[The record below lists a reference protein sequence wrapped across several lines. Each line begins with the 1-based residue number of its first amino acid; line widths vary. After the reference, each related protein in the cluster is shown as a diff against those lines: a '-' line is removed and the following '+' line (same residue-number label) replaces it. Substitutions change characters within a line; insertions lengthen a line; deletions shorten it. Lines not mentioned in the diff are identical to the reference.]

1 MKQRTRL
8 TSIFLA
14 LVLIVLSL
22 PLSVGAVDP
31 TMVAQSS
38 DGEDMTTIT
47 AVGDSATAVAQGPA
61 SWAELGIGEKT
72 LEELRT
78 MTLDYSTVPELIS
91 IEQAEQK
98 GHVNRLKAQETS
110 LNVVTFQNRDGNK
123 SSYVFSKPIKYRSAE
138 GEVRDKSTVLTA
150 QANQYAMLD
159 NSVKAYFPNTLSQG
173 VRVEYEDYQILMTP
187 VTTASATLPMNEN
200 NMVAYGNA
208 FGAATIL
215 SYQAQLDGIKEDI
228 VVVKNTSIYSYSF
241 TLTLTNTTPI
251 CIDGVWYLKDSD
263 DRVIADFGRVIIKDD
278 NGKKTEGTMQITP
291 SGVANT
297 YTLTVT
303 APQDYMNA
311 SDTVYPVYIDP
322 TVTVYEW
329 DTWITTNSEGETV
342 YIDYRTI
349 DDVGVYSTW
358 DSCYV
363 MGETNLHRVGSFADG
378 EGFLVYRLTDFI
390 YEGHQFYNLKYH
402 QIGKVTLYFTLDTT
416 VNPNPATDLTAY
428 PITDSATAA
437 DFNHPI
443 SCFELSM
450 MENCYD
456 PSMPKT
462 PTLSVNDI
470 FALDITDYARL
481 WAKYNA
487 GLNNVY
493 APDQG
498 LIICNNSDT
507 NYCDIA
513 STLASGYNNAYYQI
527 DYTSTSGEY
536 YIYNNY
542 DFEVLLGEEMVAGHF
557 LQVPSTPNDDNTVDA
572 VHTLYLQNDNTS
584 VNHKFVFE
592 YIGDNEYV
600 IRSVLHPNYLLGH
613 YKQYRSSS
621 CSADE
626 SVTCV
631 CQGHGWRYCTQFEYV
646 SSFNNLAEEYKWKL
660 DSASGKY
667 YIKKE
672 INTDTV
678 NCKDDSYSATELT
691 ECRTL
696 YCNITDDYSLFD
708 TRADGR
714 SMTLVGDTSGYESE
728 LLLFYLAPVP
738 EDNSGIGF
746 NALDSFEITGTG
758 WVNSRT
764 CSHNHANYP
773 DCGILCSACASCD
786 SCKKGKTQLSVKTDP
801 AIVTLYH
808 DNRFFTWSSDNP
820 SVATVSPN
828 GVIAAGAAGVATITA
843 THKATISAGNSHEI
857 LCVSATFHIVVGQIF
872 PEGTYYIMNK
882 EAGKYLELKNGS
894 TALNAGLDVNNY
906 HGGAHSQW
914 TLSYYGEGYYYIK
927 SANGYKMGVKDS
939 YTSNQANVCMVANAD
954 SSTRWKITKTATGA
968 FRLTAQCGE
977 ENDRCLGLFQY
988 SYSDAIHCGQ
998 ITYTDDTDYSDEWYI
1013 TYTNRIVDL
1022 VIEYDQKYLNKYL
1035 EDSGVDLTDLTLT
1048 FEHHFQL
1055 ANRILNDMSVVREK
1069 YAEYYYTNL
1078 VYTVNIGFFAS
1089 TLDNCTCGDGHCTHK
1104 DIDNIET
1111 QLFAL
1116 KNRDSNKKYLYL
1128 VGASFASKNAING
1141 NGYVN
1146 GPLGST
1152 WQLSGFCTVSY
1163 ILDDSKRIKTNLHE
1177 VGHLIYAPDHYGE
1190 GTPTTDAIIAA
1201 NPTIG
1206 GFDEKCIYGEERHD
1220 LPNHLS
1226 LQVCAGCRAI
1236 VDNYLNS

>member
-228 VVVKNTSIYSYSF
+228 VVVKNTGVYSYSF

-390 YEGHQFYNLKYH
+390 YERHQFYNLKYH

-542 DFEVLLGEEMVAGHF
+542 DFETPEVGVSAGHF
-557 LQVPSTPNDDNTVDA
+557 LQVEDNPNATDSVA
-572 VHTLYLQNDNTS
+572 ALHWLYLSQDLE
-584 VNHKFVFE
+584 NHQFVFE
-592 YIGDNEYV
+592 YIGNDEYV
-600 IRSVLHPNYLLGH
+600 IRSVRYSDFLLG
-613 YKQYRSSS
+613 YNTSSS
-621 CSADE
+621 A
-626 SVTCV
+626 TTYA
-631 CQGHGWRYCTQFEYV
+631 RFERIT
-646 SSFNNLAEEYKWKL
+646 SLNNLNEEYKWKL
-660 DSASGKY
+660 ESNSNKY
-667 YIKKE
+667 HLRNVSNNRLLTCDLFE
-672 INTDTV
+672 NTAMILAEQ
-678 NCKDDSYSATELT
+678 NSIAEQ
-691 ECRTL
+691 
-696 YCNITDDYSLFD
+696 
-708 TRADGR
+708 
-714 SMTLVGDTSGYESE
+714 E

-746 NALDSFEITGTG
+746 SALDSFEITGTG